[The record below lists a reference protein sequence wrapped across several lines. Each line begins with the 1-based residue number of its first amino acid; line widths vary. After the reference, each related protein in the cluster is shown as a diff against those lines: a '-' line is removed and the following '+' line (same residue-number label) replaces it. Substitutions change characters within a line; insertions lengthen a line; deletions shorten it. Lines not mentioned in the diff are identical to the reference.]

1 MAGVNKVII
10 VGNLGRDPE
19 VRYAQSGMAIC
30 KLSVAVTE
38 RVKDGSEGWKDATEW
53 FRVTLFGKQAE
64 NAGQYLQKGRS
75 VYVEG
80 RLKTDKYKDKEG
92 VERTSV
98 EVIANTIQFLGGP
111 GGGAGAGRRDGG
123 GGGGGG
129 GGSGGG
135 GGGGGG
141 DDAPQPPTASST
153 TTCRSDPA
161 AQSIW
166 ASHHHGL
173 GEGAEGARRP
183 VRSTGARRRR
193 VRRPVRSTGG
203 RCVW

>member
-38 RVKDGSEGWKDATEW
+38 RVKDGDAWKDQTEW

-64 NAGQYLQKGRS
+64 SAGQYLQKGRQ

-98 EVIANTIQFLGGP
+98 EVVGNVVQFLGG
-111 GGGAGAGRRDGG
+111 GGERKNDPPRDGG
-123 GGGGGG
+123 DPPPGMMTDGAGGFV
-129 GGSGGG
+129 
-135 GGGGGG
+135 
-141 DDAPQPPTASST
+141 DDDLPF
-153 TTCRSDPA
+153 
-161 AQSIW
+161 
-166 ASHHHGL
+166 
-173 GEGAEGARRP
+173 
-183 VRSTGARRRR
+183 
-193 VRRPVRSTGG
+193 
-203 RCVW
+203 

>member
-19 VRYAQSGMAIC
+19 VRYSQGGMAIC

-38 RVKDGSEGWKDATEW
+38 RVKDGDSWKDATEW

-92 VERTSV
+92 VEKTSV
-98 EVIANTIQFLGGP
+98 EVVANSVQYLGGGNGERIVP
-111 GGGAGAGRRDGG
+111 DAGERQRGKP
-123 GGGGGG
+123 
-129 GGSGGG
+129 SKP
-135 GGGGGG
+135 
-141 DDAPQPPTASST
+141 APQDEPDDDLPF
-153 TTCRSDPA
+153 
-161 AQSIW
+161 
-166 ASHHHGL
+166 
-173 GEGAEGARRP
+173 
-183 VRSTGARRRR
+183 
-193 VRRPVRSTGG
+193 
-203 RCVW
+203 